1 MALFRKSAKDLGIV
15 KEKKRGASLQAR
27 KARTGWLFVL
37 PFVLGFALIYIPI
50 IYGSLKYSFNEIDI
64 LTGGGYELVWVG
76 FGNYMKALGDSAF
89 VDCRNRFCG
98 AHHGICFQFYAIVK
112 LW

>member
-15 KEKKRGASLQAR
+15 KERKRGASLQAR

-76 FGNYMKALGDSAF
+76 FGNYIPAMTSVTLNTPLPTTSP
-89 VDCRNRFCG
+89 
-98 AHHGICFQFYAIVK
+98 
-112 LW
+112 